1 MFTEA
6 SFTVAK
12 KETQRKRDQICGYQ
26 SGVRGE
32 GELHEVSQ
40 KVQTSSHKVN
50 KYQGCNSQYDKYY

>member
-50 KYQGCNSQYDKYY
+50 KY